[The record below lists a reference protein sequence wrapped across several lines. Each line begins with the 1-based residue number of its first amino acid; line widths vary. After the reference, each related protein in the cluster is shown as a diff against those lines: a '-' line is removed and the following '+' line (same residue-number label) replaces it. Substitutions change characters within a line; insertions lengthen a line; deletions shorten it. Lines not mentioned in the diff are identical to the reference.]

1 MRERDALIGAGL
13 VAFCVGVLAMVP
25 AQVALL
31 AADARASG
39 VSGTIWRGTA
49 EALQLDAFRL
59 GRTEWSLHPMALMA
73 ARLGADI
80 ATQWNGG
87 RGEGYVTIGLGGAVA
102 CEDCEVLAD
111 MASLRGLIPVP
122 LPTGNMALTIQT
134 LDIKDGWPRRAVG
147 AARVEDMPLTLPG
160 QSGGTSATGSYEALF
175 NADPVAEGGRL
186 EAVVTDLG
194 GPVQVAAR
202 LQLTPPGTYLLAGS
216 VQARPDAPPALTN
229 GLALLGPQRSDGSHE
244 FAFSGT
250 F

>member
-13 VAFCVGVLAMVP
+13 VAFFAGILATVP

-49 EALQLDAFRL
+49 DALQLDAFRL
-59 GRTEWSLHPMALMA
+59 GRTQWSLHPLALMA
-73 ARLGADI
+73 ARLGADV

-87 RGEGYVTIGLGGAVA
+87 RGDGYLTMGLGGAIT

-111 MASLRGLIPVP
+111 MATLRKLVPVP
-122 LPTGNMALTIQT
+122 FSTGNIALTIQA

-147 AARVEDMPLTLPG
+147 SARVEDMPLMVPG
-160 QSGGTSATGSYEALF
+160 QSGDAGATGSYEALF
-175 NADPVAEGGRL
+175 NADPVAEGGLL
-186 EAVVTDLG
+186 EGVVTDLG

-202 LQLTPPGTYLLAGS
+202 LQLTPPGAYQLAGTI
-216 VQARPDAPPALTN
+216 QARPDAPSALTN
-229 GLALLGPQRSDGSHE
+229 GLALLGPQRADGSHE